1 VTANRFDLV
10 SIGFSVLDIL
20 ARHVDELPTGDDT
33 GFVEEI
39 QITAAGTAA
48 APAVIAARHGLTTR
62 LIGCT
67 ADDFV
72 GQTLLR
78 ALDAEGVELSAMQ
91 STRDV
96 PTSATIL
103 PITSS
108 GDRPNLH
115 RLGSALMMAA
125 PDAADVS
132 GARFV
137 HYGGV
142 GLHPMFDGE
151 GSATVLAAAE
161 QAGAIVTSDT
171 ISASAD
177 MLPAVEAVA
186 PHLDYFMPRADEAQT
201 ISSTSSPEAAARFFL
216 DRGVG
221 TCIFKNGAEGSIVYT
236 PDRTFAV
243 PAFSVDVVD
252 TTGCGDSFCGGF
264 ITGLAKGMELEEAC
278 RFASATAALV
288 AGGLGS
294 QGLVTDFEHT
304 LEAMTT
310 MKTRSTTEEAN

>member
-1 VTANRFDLV
+1 MTTRFDLV

-20 ARHVDELPTGDDT
+20 ARHVDELPAGDDT

-72 GQTLLR
+72 GRTLIS
-78 ALDAEGVELSAMQ
+78 ALETEGIDLSAMQ
-91 STRDV
+91 TTAEV

-125 PDAADVS
+125 PDTADVT

-142 GLHPMFDGE
+142 GLHPVFDGE
-151 GSATVLAAAE
+151 SSSALLSAAKE
-161 QAGAIVTSDT
+161 AGAVVTCDT

-186 PHLDYFMPRADEAQT
+186 PLLDYFMPRADEARA
-201 ISSTSSPEAAARFFL
+201 ISSTSSAEAAARFFL

-221 TCIFKNGAEGSIVYT
+221 ACIFKNGAEGSIVHA

-294 QGLVTDFEHT
+294 QGLITDFGHT
-304 LEAMTT
+304 LDAMTT
-310 MKTRSTTEEAN
+310 MTTRSTTEEAN